1 MNKEAIAKIKKFYE
15 DALID
20 KMSELLGA
28 TKDKISANW
37 NVDKTEVKV
46 DMTTTDMVTNFTF
59 TYKDENLTVEM
70 ESYKVLFNEV
80 GDSRYINGVQ
90 AKSSTVDLQTM
101 LVLQQNFKQIL
112 EQEYEDAEAQIA
124 ADHDDSAAEA
134 DNGAEVGDEVFI
146 DAKQS

>member
-28 TKDKISANW
+28 AKDKVRANW
-37 NVDKTEVKV
+37 NVDKTEVRV

-80 GDSRYINGVQ
+80 GTSRYINGVQ

-101 LVLQQNFKQIL
+101 MVLQQNFKQIL
-112 EQEYEDAEAQIA
+112 EQEYVEDEGPIA
-124 ADHDDSAAEA
+124 ADVAESAVAETDDTEFVQ
-134 DNGAEVGDEVFI
+134 G
-146 DAKQS
+146 

>member
-28 TKDKISANW
+28 AKDKVSANW

-59 TYKDENLTVEM
+59 TYKEENLTVEM

-80 GDSRYINGVQ
+80 GDTRYINGVQ

-134 DNGAEVGDEVFI
+134 DNSAEVGDEVFI
-146 DAKQS
+146 DANQS